1 MTDTPDSRDGHG
13 SIDGAS
19 APDDGSTGGAA
30 GGPDSGPVR
39 GPGDGGS
46 PTRLRPRPLERPDTD
61 PTEQAAFGRPDGV
74 DSSFAPPSTHTP
86 GDRARSGVGA
96 APPPTAAVAR
106 AFGRPDDGGAGLQRP
121 PGPDGTATP
130 GEQSRE
136 PFWPG
141 GSAADP
147 WRDPGTPV
155 VAAPPH
161 GDGEPEPAPQVAD
174 GPRLS
179 VREVLFGKRVQ
190 PRALAILG
198 VLALGAGALGGL
210 VGHWTAAG
218 ASALTSPGA
227 VLATAE
233 EAKERPPGS
242 VPEVAG
248 RVLPSVVSLE
258 VTVGNQAGN
267 GSGVV
272 IDPEGYVL
280 TNDHV
285 VAPAT
290 GPGQGTVEAVFSD
303 GSRVPATVVGADPMT
318 DLAVVKVPVANPTVA
333 AIGRSG
339 ALAVGDSVIA
349 IGSPFGLVGT
359 VTTGIVSAVDRPV
372 RLDPEGS
379 AGDAVI
385 DAVQTDAAINP
396 GNSGGPL
403 VDATGAVVGINTAI
417 RSAGSAEAGGQG
429 GSIGLGFAI
438 PIDDARAIAE
448 ELIRTG
454 RVVHADLG
462 VNARS
467 VTDGAT
473 DGAEVQNVVAGGPAA
488 AAGIAEGDV
497 VVRVA
502 GRPIASADELVVAVR
517 EHEPGA
523 PIPVELVRQGRPLT
537 VTATLGER

>member
-1 MTDTPDSRDGHG
+1 MSDGPRDASRNGAGSPDGPPDGRLHAG
-13 SIDGAS
+13 SGRA
-19 APDDGSTGGAA
+19 DDA
-30 GGPDSGPVR
+30 R
-39 GPGDGGS
+39 PGDGTA
-46 PTRLRPRPLERPDTD
+46 PPRLRPRPLERPATD
-61 PTEQAAFGRPDGV
+61 PAERRAFGRPDGV
-74 DSSFAPPSTHTP
+74 GSGFARPTGTGP
-86 GDRARSGVGA
+86 RAASPTSA

-106 AFGRPDDGGAGLQRP
+106 AFGRPDTGTGLQRP
-121 PGPDGTATP
+121 PDGRAHDPAAGGPDD
-130 GEQSRE
+130 SD

-141 GSAADP
+141 GSAEDP
-147 WRDPGTPV
+147 WRNPGAPV
-155 VAAPPH
+155 VAAPPAGH
-161 GDGEPEPAPQVAD
+161 TDDAPEPERPE

-179 VREVLFGKRVQ
+179 MREVLFGNRVQ
-190 PRALAILG
+190 PRALALLG
-198 VLALGAGALGGL
+198 VLAIGVGALGGL

-218 ASALTSPGA
+218 ADTLTSPGA
-227 VLATAE
+227 VLAGAE

-285 VAPAT
+285 VAPAV
-290 GPGQGTVEAVFSD
+290 GPGQGTIEAVFSD
-303 GSRVPATVVGADPMT
+303 GSRVPASVVGADPMT

-333 AIGRSG
+333 AIGRS
-339 ALAVGDSVIA
+339 ADLAVGDAVIA
-349 IGSPFGLVGT
+349 IGSPFGLAGT
-359 VTTGIVSAVDRPV
+359 VTTGIVSAVERPL

-417 RSAGSAEAGGQG
+417 RSASAEGGGGQG

-438 PIDDARAIAE
+438 PVDDARAIAE

-454 RVVHADLG
+454 RIAHADLG

-473 DGAEVQNVVAGGPAA
+473 DGAQVQNVVAGGPAA
-488 AAGIAEGDV
+488 AAGIVEGDV
-497 VVRVA
+497 VVRLA
-502 GRPIASADELVVAVR
+502 GRAISGADELVVAVR
-517 EHEPGA
+517 EHRPGEQV
-523 PIPVELVRQGRPLT
+523 PVELVRQGRPLT
-537 VTATLGER
+537 VAATLGQR

>member
-1 MTDTPDSRDGHG
+1 MTETPDPRDGDSSNDG
-13 SIDGAS
+13 SNDGS
-19 APDDGSTGGAA
+19 AP
-30 GGPDSGPVR
+30 V
-39 GPGDGGS
+39 
-46 PTRLRPRPLERPDTD
+46 RLRPRPLERPDTD
-61 PTEQAAFGRPDGV
+61 PAERAVFGRPDGV
-74 DSSFAPPSTHTP
+74 DSSFAPPSAHTV
-86 GDRARSGVGA
+86 RGA
-96 APPPTAAVAR
+96 GTSPAAPPTAAVAR
-106 AFGRPDDGGAGLQRP
+106 AFGRPDDRGTGLQRP
-121 PGPDGTATP
+121 PSPEPDGVATP
-130 GEQSRE
+130 GEQSSE

-141 GSAADP
+141 GSAEDP

-155 VAAPPH
+155 VAAPPP
-161 GDGEPEPAPQVAD
+161 GDGAPEPVAEPVD

-190 PRALAILG
+190 PRALAILS
-198 VLALGAGALGGL
+198 VVALGLGALGGL
-210 VGHWTAAG
+210 VGHWTASG

-227 VLATAE
+227 VLAAAE

-242 VPEVAG
+242 VPDVAG

-272 IDPEGYVL
+272 IDPQGYVL

-290 GPGQGTVEAVFSD
+290 GPGEGTVEAVFAD
-303 GSRVPATVVGADPMT
+303 GSRLPATVVGADPMT

-333 AIGRSG
+333 AIGRSSE
-339 ALAVGDSVIA
+339 LAVGDAVVA
-349 IGSPFGLVGT
+349 IGSPFGLAGT
-359 VTTGIVSAVDRPV
+359 VTTGIVSAVDRPL

-417 RSAGSAEAGGQG
+417 RSAGSAESGGQG
-429 GSIGLGFAI
+429 GSIGLGFAV

-454 RVVHADLG
+454 RVAHADLG

-473 DGAEVQNVVAGGPAA
+473 DGAEIQNVVAGGPAA

-502 GRPIASADELVVAVR
+502 GRPIAGADELVVAVR

-523 PIPVELVRQGRPLT
+523 QVPVELIRQGRPLT
-537 VTATLGER
+537 VTATLGGR

>member
-1 MTDTPDSRDGHG
+1 MSDTPDPGPS
-13 SIDGAS
+13 
-19 APDDGSTGGAA
+19 
-30 GGPDSGPVR
+30 GGPGTPI
-39 GPGDGGS
+39 GDGTA
-46 PTRLRPRPLERPDTD
+46 PPRLAPRPLERPAPD
-61 PTEQAAFGRPDGV
+61 PVDRAAFGRPAGV
-74 DSSFAPPSTHTP
+74 VSSFGPRPRTTSNGSVP
-86 GDRARSGVGA
+86 V

-106 AFGRPDDGGAGLQRP
+106 AFGRPAGGDGGLQRP
-121 PGPDGTATP
+121 PAQDAGGHSNGR
-130 GEQSRE
+130 GEHGGDA
-136 PFWPG
+136 FWPG
-141 GSAADP
+141 GSAEDP
-147 WRDPGTPV
+147 WRNPGTPV
-155 VAAPPH
+155 VAASPH
-161 GDGEPEPAPQVAD
+161 GDAGPAPAPD
-174 GPRLS
+174 LPAGPRLS
-179 VREVLFGKRVQ
+179 VREVLFGDRVQ
-190 PRALAILG
+190 PRALALLG
-198 VLALGAGALGGL
+198 VLALGIGAIGGL
-210 VGHWTAAG
+210 TGHWAASG

-242 VPEVAG
+242 VPDVAA

-290 GPGQGTVEAVFSD
+290 GPGEGSVEAVFSD
-303 GSRVPATVVGADPMT
+303 GSRVPAVVVGTDPMT
-318 DLAVVKVPVANPTVA
+318 DLAVLKVPVENPTVA
-333 AIGRSG
+333 AIGRSSE
-339 ALAVGDSVIA
+339 LAVGDAVIA
-349 IGSPFGLVGT
+349 IGSPFGLAGT
-359 VTTGIVSAVDRPV
+359 VTTGIVSAVDRPL

-417 RSAGSAEAGGQG
+417 RSAGAEVGGQG
-429 GSIGLGFAI
+429 GSIGLGFAV
-438 PIDDARAIAE
+438 PIDDARTIAE

-454 RVVHADLG
+454 RVAHADLG

-473 DGAEVQNVVAGGPAA
+473 DGAQVQNVAAGGPAA
-488 AAGIAEGDV
+488 AAGLLEGDV
-497 VVRVA
+497 VVRVGGRAIA
-502 GRPIASADELVVAVR
+502 GADELVVAVR
-517 EHEPGA
+517 EHVPGDQV
-523 PIPVELVRQGRPLT
+523 PIELVRQGRPLT
-537 VTATLGER
+537 VTVTLGQR

>member
-1 MTDTPDSRDGHG
+1 MSETPDPGPSGGPGTPVGDG
-13 SIDGAS
+13 S
-19 APDDGSTGGAA
+19 AP
-30 GGPDSGPVR
+30 P
-39 GPGDGGS
+39 
-46 PTRLRPRPLERPDTD
+46 RLEPRPLERPDPD
-61 PTEQAAFGRPDGV
+61 PADRAAFGRPDGV
-74 DSSFAPPSTHTP
+74 GSSFAPPAHAVSNGSVP
-86 GDRARSGVGA
+86 V
-96 APPPTAAVAR
+96 APPPTGAVAR
-106 AFGRPDDGGAGLQRP
+106 AFGRPDGGGTGLQRP
-121 PGPDGTATP
+121 PSGAAPGTSGGD
-130 GEQSRE
+130 GEQSKDA
-136 PFWPG
+136 FWPG
-141 GSAADP
+141 GSADDP
-147 WRDPGTPV
+147 WRNPGAPV

-161 GDGEPEPAPQVAD
+161 GDADPEPAPDRPD

-179 VREVLFGKRVQ
+179 VREVLFGDRVQ
-190 PRALAILG
+190 PRALALLG
-198 VLALGAGALGGL
+198 VLALGIGAIGGL
-210 VGHWTAAG
+210 AGHWTASG

-242 VPEVAG
+242 VPDVAA

-272 IDPEGYVL
+272 IDPDGYVL

-290 GPGQGTVEAVFSD
+290 GPGEGSIEAVFSD
-303 GSRVPATVVGADPMT
+303 GSRVPAAVVGTDPLT
-318 DLAVVKVPVANPTVA
+318 DLAVLRVPVANPTVA
-333 AIGRSG
+333 AIGRSSE
-339 ALAVGDSVIA
+339 LAVGDAVIA
-349 IGSPFGLVGT
+349 IGSPFGLAGT
-359 VTTGIVSAVDRPV
+359 VTTGIVSAVDRPL

-417 RSAGSAEAGGQG
+417 RSAGTEAGGQG
-429 GSIGLGFAI
+429 GSIGLGFAV
-438 PIDDARAIAE
+438 PIDDARTIAE

-454 RVVHADLG
+454 RVAHADLG

-473 DGAEVQNVVAGGPAA
+473 DGAQVQNVTAGGPAA
-488 AAGIAEGDV
+488 AAGLLEGDV
-497 VVRVA
+497 VVRVGGRSIA
-502 GRPIASADELVVAVR
+502 GADELVVAVR
-517 EHEPGA
+517 EHAPGEPV
-523 PIPVELVRQGRPLT
+523 PIELVRQGRPLT

>member
-1 MTDTPDSRDGHG
+1 MSGTPDHG
-13 SIDGAS
+13 DDRPGDPAGS
-19 APDDGSTGGAA
+19 AP
-30 GGPDSGPVR
+30 P
-39 GPGDGGS
+39 
-46 PTRLRPRPLERPDTD
+46 RLEPRPLTRPDTD
-61 PTEQAAFGRPDGV
+61 PGERAAFGRPDGV
-74 DSSFAPPSTHTP
+74 GSSFAPPSRH
-86 GDRARSGVGA
+86 GSRNGSGLPA

-106 AFGRPDDGGAGLQRP
+106 AFGRPEDEGPGLQRP
-121 PGPDGTATP
+121 AADEAEGPATP
-130 GEQSRE
+130 GEQSKE
-136 PFWPG
+136 AFWPG
-141 GSAADP
+141 GSTDDP

-155 VAAPPH
+155 VASAPH
-161 GDGEPEPAPQVAD
+161 GDADPEPGPDPED

-179 VREVLFGKRVQ
+179 VRDVLFGKRVQ
-190 PRALAILG
+190 PRALALLG
-198 VLALGAGALGGL
+198 VLALGIGALGGL
-210 VGHWTAAG
+210 VGHWTASG
-218 ASALTSPGA
+218 ASELTSPGA
-227 VLATAE
+227 VLASAE

-258 VTVGNQAGN
+258 VSVGNQAGN
-267 GSGVV
+267 GSGIV

-285 VAPAT
+285 VAPAA
-290 GPGQGTVEAVFSD
+290 GPGEGSVEAVFSD
-303 GSRVPATVVGADPMT
+303 GSRLPATVVGADPMT

-333 AIGRSG
+333 AIGRSSE
-339 ALAVGDSVIA
+339 LAVGDAVIA
-349 IGSPFGLVGT
+349 IGSPFGLAGT

-417 RSAGSAEAGGQG
+417 RSASAAEGGGQG

-448 ELIRTG
+448 ELIRSG
-454 RVVHADLG
+454 RVAHADLG

-467 VTDGAT
+467 VTDGST
-473 DGAEVQNVVAGGPAA
+473 DGAQVQNVVAGGPAA
-488 AAGIAEGDV
+488 AAGVVEGDV

-502 GRPIASADELVVAVR
+502 GRPIAGADEFVVAVR
-517 EHEPGA
+517 EHDPGEQI
-523 PIPVELVRQGRPLT
+523 PIELVRQGRPLT

>member
-1 MTDTPDSRDGHG
+1 MTDTPDPRDG
-13 SIDGAS
+13 
-19 APDDGSTGGAA
+19 DGSNDGTT
-30 GGPDSGPVR
+30 PV
-39 GPGDGGS
+39 
-46 PTRLRPRPLERPDTD
+46 RLRPRPLERPDTD
-61 PTEQAAFGRPDGV
+61 PAERTAFGRPEGV
-74 DSSFAPPSTHTP
+74 DSSFAPPPSHT
-86 GDRARSGVGA
+86 GTSGFA
-96 APPPTAAVAR
+96 ATRPPTAAVAR
-106 AFGRPDDGGAGLQRP
+106 AFGRPETAGSGLQRP
-121 PGPDGTATP
+121 PSSGPDGMATP

-161 GDGEPEPAPQVAD
+161 GAGEPGPAPEPED

-198 VLALGAGALGGL
+198 VLALGAGALGGV

-227 VLATAE
+227 VLAAAE

-272 IDPEGYVL
+272 IDPGGYVL

-290 GPGQGTVEAVFSD
+290 GPGQGTVEAVFAD
-303 GSRVPATVVGADPMT
+303 GSRLPATVVGTDPMT

-333 AIGRSG
+333 AIGRSSE
-339 ALAVGDSVIA
+339 LAVGDAVIA
-349 IGSPFGLVGT
+349 IGSPFGLAGT

-429 GSIGLGFAI
+429 GSIGLGFAV

-454 RVVHADLG
+454 RVEHSDLG

-473 DGAEVQNVVAGGPAA
+473 DGAQIQNVVAGGPAA
-488 AAGIAEGDV
+488 AAGVAEGDV

-517 EHEPGA
+517 EHDPGA
-523 PIPVELVRQGRPLT
+523 QVPVELVRQGRPLT
-537 VTATLGER
+537 VTATLGRR

>member
-1 MTDTPDSRDGHG
+1 MTETSTPA
-13 SIDGAS
+13 DGAT
-19 APDDGSTGGAA
+19 P
-30 GGPDSGPVR
+30 P
-39 GPGDGGS
+39 
-46 PTRLRPRPLERPDTD
+46 RLEPRPLERPDTD
-61 PTEQAAFGRPDGV
+61 PAQRAAFGRPAGV
-74 DSSFAPPSTHTP
+74 GTSFAPVTGGT
-86 GDRARSGVGA
+86 ARSAPAV

-106 AFGRPDDGGAGLQRP
+106 AFGRPDPGTDGLQRP
-121 PGPDGTATP
+121 QGADGSGPPDPAGTD
-130 GEQSRE
+130 

-141 GSAADP
+141 GSAEDP
-147 WRDPGTPV
+147 WRNPGAPV
-155 VAAPPH
+155 VAAPPP
-161 GDGEPEPAPQVAD
+161 GDAEPGTPAARAA

-179 VREVLFGKRVQ
+179 VREVLFGDRVQ
-190 PRALAILG
+190 PRALALLG
-198 VLALGAGALGGL
+198 VVALGIGALGGL
-210 VGHWTAAG
+210 VGHWTASG

-227 VLATAE
+227 VLASAE

-242 VPEVAG
+242 VPDVAG

-258 VTVGNQAGN
+258 VAVGNEAGN
-267 GSGVV
+267 GSGVL

-290 GPGQGTVEAVFSD
+290 GPGQGTIEAVFSD
-303 GSRVPATVVGADPMT
+303 GSRLPATVVGADPMT

-339 ALAVGDSVIA
+339 ELAVGDAVIA
-349 IGSPFGLVGT
+349 IGSPFGLAGT

-372 RLDPEGS
+372 RLDPEGG

-403 VDATGAVVGINTAI
+403 VDGTGAVVGINTAI
-417 RSAGSAEAGGQG
+417 RSAGSAEPGAQG

-438 PIDDARAIAE
+438 PIDDARQIAQ

-454 RVVHADLG
+454 RIAHADLG

-473 DGAEVQNVVAGGPAA
+473 DGAQVQNVVAGGPAA
-488 AAGIAEGDV
+488 AAGIADGDV
-497 VVRVA
+497 VVRVGDRAIA
-502 GRPIASADELVVAVR
+502 GADELVVAVR
-517 EHEPGA
+517 EHAPGEQV
-523 PIPVELVRQGRPLT
+523 PVELVRQGRPLT
-537 VTATLGER
+537 VTATLGQR

>member
-1 MTDTPDSRDGHG
+1 MSDDRGARP
-13 SIDGAS
+13 DGAADPDAPGS
-19 APDDGSTGGAA
+19 AP
-30 GGPDSGPVR
+30 P
-39 GPGDGGS
+39 
-46 PTRLRPRPLERPDTD
+46 RLRPRPLDRPATD
-61 PTEQAAFGRPDGV
+61 PGERAAFGRPDGV
-74 DSSFAPPSTHTP
+74 DSSFAPPSSHLGSNGSLP
-86 GDRARSGVGA
+86 S

-106 AFGRPDDGGAGLQRP
+106 AFGRPDRTPDDEPAGGLQRP
-121 PGPDGTATP
+121 PGTSGDALRG
-130 GEQSRE
+130 GEQSAE
-136 PFWPG
+136 QDPFWPG
-141 GSAADP
+141 GSAGDP

-155 VAAPPH
+155 VAAPPP
-161 GDGEPEPAPQVAD
+161 GDGDDPAEAPRPD

-190 PRALAILG
+190 PRALALLG
-198 VLALGAGALGGL
+198 VLALLVGAAGGL
-210 VGHWTAAG
+210 VGYWTATAAG
-218 ASALTSPGA
+218 ALTSPGA
-227 VLATAE
+227 VLSATEPAR
-233 EAKERPPGS
+233 ERPPGS
-242 VPEVAG
+242 VSEVAS
-248 RVLPSVVSLE
+248 RVLPAVVSLE

-272 IDPEGYVL
+272 IDPAGYVL

-290 GPGQGTVEAVFSD
+290 GPGQGAIEALFSD

-339 ALAVGDSVIA
+339 ELAVGDAVIA
-349 IGSPFGLVGT
+349 IGSPFGLAGT

-417 RSAGSAEAGGQG
+417 RSADSAQSGGQG

-454 RVVHADLG
+454 RVAHADLG
-462 VNARS
+462 VNSRS

-473 DGAEVQNVVAGGPAA
+473 DGAQVQNVVAGGPAA
-488 AAGIAEGDV
+488 AAGIADGDV
-497 VVRVA
+497 VVDVA

-517 EHEPGA
+517 EHSPGEQV
-523 PIPVELVRQGRPLT
+523 PVRLVRQGRPLT
-537 VTATLGER
+537 VTVTLGQR

>member
-1 MTDTPDSRDGHG
+1 MSDGG
-13 SIDGAS
+13 ARPDGAAADPQAPGS
-19 APDDGSTGGAA
+19 AP
-30 GGPDSGPVR
+30 P
-39 GPGDGGS
+39 
-46 PTRLRPRPLERPDTD
+46 RLRPRPLDRPATD
-61 PTEQAAFGRPDGV
+61 PGEQAAFGRPDGV
-74 DSSFAPPSTHTP
+74 GSSFAPPSSHLGP
-86 GDRARSGVGA
+86 SGSLPTV
-96 APPPTAAVAR
+96 PPPTAAVAR
-106 AFGRPDDGGAGLQRP
+106 AFGRPDRAPDGDPTGGLQRP
-121 PGPDGTATP
+121 PGASGDALRGG
-130 GEQSRE
+130 GEGAEQD

-141 GSAADP
+141 GSTGDP
-147 WRDPGTPV
+147 WRDPDTPV
-155 VAAPPH
+155 VAAPPP
-161 GDGEPEPAPQVAD
+161 GAGADPGEAPRPD

-179 VREVLFGKRVQ
+179 VREVLFGRRVQ
-190 PRALAILG
+190 PRALALLG
-198 VLALGAGALGGL
+198 VLALVVGAAGGL
-210 VGHWTAAG
+210 VGYWTAAAAG
-218 ASALTSPGA
+218 ALTSPGA
-227 VLATAE
+227 VLSATEPAR
-233 EAKERPPGS
+233 ERPPGS
-242 VPEVAG
+242 VAEVAS
-248 RVLPSVVSLE
+248 RVLPAVVSLE

-272 IDPEGYVL
+272 IDPAGYVL

-290 GPGQGTVEAVFSD
+290 GPGQGTIEALFSD

-339 ALAVGDSVIA
+339 ELAVGDAVIA
-349 IGSPFGLVGT
+349 IGSPFGLAGT

-417 RSAGSAEAGGQG
+417 RSAGSAESGAQG

-454 RVVHADLG
+454 RVAHADLG

-473 DGAEVQNVVAGGPAA
+473 DGAQVQNVVAGGPGA
-488 AAGIAEGDV
+488 AAGIADGDV
-497 VVRVA
+497 VVDVD

-517 EHEPGA
+517 EHAPGA
-523 PIPVELVRQGRPLT
+523 QVPIGLIRQGRPLT
-537 VTATLGER
+537 VTVTLGQR